1 MRNIL
6 ETVLIGLML
15 TDGGGTVRAGPF
27 DDGVAAYQRGDFAT
41 ALRLFRP
48 LAEQGNASAQSSLG
62 LMYSQGQGIAQ
73 DFHEALKWYRLG
85 AEQGNASAQS
95 SLGLMYAQ
103 GRGLSQDLVRDHMWS
118 SLAASKLSGDDA
130 QLAARRRDT
139 IQKGLSPAQ
148 LVRAQE
154 MARQC
159 EARKFKGCD

>member
-15 TDGGGTVRAGPF
+15 TDSGGTVRAGPF

-41 ALRLFRP
+41 ALRLFR
-48 LAEQGNASAQSSLG
+48 
-62 LMYSQGQGIAQ
+62 
-73 DFHEALKWYRLG
+73 H
-85 AEQGNASAQS
+85 
-95 SLGLMYAQ
+95 
-103 GRGLSQDLVRDHMWS
+103 
-118 SLAASKLSGDDA
+118 A